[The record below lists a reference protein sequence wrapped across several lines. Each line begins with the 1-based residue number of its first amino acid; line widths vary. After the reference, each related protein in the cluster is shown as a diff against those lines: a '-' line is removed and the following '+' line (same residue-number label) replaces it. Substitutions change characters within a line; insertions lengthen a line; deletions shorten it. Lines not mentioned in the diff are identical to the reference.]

1 MAPMAGRIPDGEQNR
16 AVQLASTRKRFLAPR
31 EPVDRIL
38 GVLEEIGAGLPS
50 ESVAHRSSLLF
61 VRGGSARAGGDASK
75 AGLDSAWRSGKPY
88 VFLMRG
94 ERPSGPDEPE
104 LQGVLEKLEPAD

>member
-50 ESVAHRSSLLF
+50 ESVAHGSSLLF
-61 VRGGSARAGGDASK
+61 VCCGSAIVGGDAAK
-75 AGLDSAWRSGKPY
+75 TDLDSALRSGKPY

-94 ERPSGPDEPE
+94 EPLSGSQEPE
-104 LQGVLEKLEPAD
+104 LQA